1 MSFKLQQLRIF
12 VAIFEEGGVGQ
23 AADRL
28 HIAQPS
34 VSAGLKG
41 LERSLGQPLF
51 ERPGGARRIA
61 PTARAVRFY
70 DQAIDILR
78 RCEDARAYHVA
89 ERKPALRVGVMST
102 LAARDIGAA
111 VAALTRSGLS
121 VQIREGRCSRVA
133 ELLRQRHLDMAWTS
147 VEAGAR
153 NTRVLWQEPFAVFA
167 SLDHRFA
174 QGRKRNVTLG
184 QLKDESI
191 VSRLSCELRPG
202 TLRALGLALPRA
214 ARAERD
220 DVAMQLVAQGVGL
233 AVAPL
238 SLATSDVSVLAVRDL
253 DLIRTVG
260 LRWRAD
266 LAERHID
273 DVSGAII
280 QAVGARHILTRG
292 N

>member
-1 MSFKLQQLRIF
+1 MSLKLQQLRIF
-12 VAIFEEGGVGQ
+12 VAVFEEGGVGQ

-34 VSAGLKG
+34 VSIGLKS
-41 LERSLGQPLF
+41 LERSLGQSLF

-61 PTARAVRFY
+61 PTARAMRFY
-70 DQAIDILR
+70 HQAIDILR
-78 RCEDARAYHVA
+78 RCEDAEADHVA
-89 ERKPALRVGVMST
+89 EVKPSLRVGIMST
-102 LAARDIGAA
+102 LAARDVGAV
-111 VAALTRSGLS
+111 VATLKRGEPG
-121 VQIREGRCSRVA
+121 VQIWEGHPNRLA
-133 ELLRQRHLDMAWTS
+133 QLLRRGRLDIAWTS

-153 NTRVLWQEPFAVFA
+153 HTRVLWEEPFAVFA

-174 QGRKRNVTLG
+174 KGAKRNLRLS

-191 VSRLSCELRPG
+191 VLRLSCELQPG
-202 TLRALGLALPRA
+202 TLRARGLVLPRA

-220 DVAMQLVAQGVGL
+220 EVAMQLVAQGAGI

-238 SLATSDVSVLAVRDL
+238 SLANPDVSVLAVRDL
-253 DLIRTVG
+253 DLARTVG

-266 LAERHID
+266 LAERRID
-273 DVSGAII
+273 DISAAII
-280 QAVGARHILTRG
+280 QAVGARHVLTRG

>member
-1 MSFKLQQLRIF
+1 M
-12 VAIFEEGGVGQ
+12 
-23 AADRL
+23 
-28 HIAQPS
+28 
-34 VSAGLKG
+34 
-41 LERSLGQPLF
+41 
-51 ERPGGARRIA
+51 
-61 PTARAVRFY
+61 
-70 DQAIDILR
+70 
-78 RCEDARAYHVA
+78 
-89 ERKPALRVGVMST
+89 
-102 LAARDIGAA
+102 
-111 VAALTRSGLS
+111 
-121 VQIREGRCSRVA
+121 
-133 ELLRQRHLDMAWTS
+133 
-147 VEAGAR
+147 
-153 NTRVLWQEPFAVFA
+153 
-167 SLDHRFA
+167 
-174 QGRKRNVTLG
+174 
-184 QLKDESI
+184 
-191 VSRLSCELRPG
+191 SRLSCELRPG